1 MTSPS
6 DTPDR
11 PTATAPDSAEQILAE
26 VTDLPLDPSTLDEFV
41 WREEAGAVV
50 SFQGIVRDHDGGRGV
65 VSLDY
70 RAHPDAEA
78 FLRACCEDVA
88 RGTGLRVAAQHR
100 VGSLTVGDLAL
111 VAAVAAPHRAEA
123 FAACAE
129 LVEII
134 KARVPIWKRQH
145 FTDGAS
151 EWVGL

>member
-1 MTSPS
+1 MS
-6 DTPDR
+6 DILATVTPD
-11 PTATAPDSAEQILAE
+11 
-26 VTDLPLDPSTLDEFV
+26 PLEPSTVDEFV
-41 WREEAGAVV
+41 WRAEAGAVV
-50 SFQGIVRDHDGGRGV
+50 SFQGIVRDHDGGRSV

-70 RAHPDAEA
+70 RAHPEAED
-78 FLRACCEDVA
+78 FLRQCCEEVA
-88 RGTGLRVAAQHR
+88 RTTGLRVAAQHR
-100 VGSLTVGDLAL
+100 VGSLTIGDLAL
-111 VAAVAAPHRAEA
+111 IAAVAAPHRAEA